1 MGGPVSRGPGARS
14 HLRGVERIAILASGS
29 GTNAQQLIEHFA
41 QHAHAQVVLVG
52 CDQPKAGVIQRAWDL
67 GVPCYLFGSAEL
79 KNGTLLKELR
89 GQGIT
94 LIVLAGF
101 MRLIP
106 AEIIAAYRDRIVN
119 IHPSLLPKFGGKGMY
134 GDRVHA
140 AVIAAGETESG
151 ITIHLVNEKYDE
163 GRVLFQA
170 KCAVLSSDTPETLAV
185 RIHALEH
192 EHYPLVVE
200 QLLRD

>member
-1 MGGPVSRGPGARS
+1 M
-14 HLRGVERIAILASGS
+14 ERIAILASGS
-29 GTNAQQLIEHFA
+29 GTNAQRLIEHFA
-41 QHAHAQVVLVG
+41 QHLQAQVVLVC

-79 KNGTLLKELR
+79 KNGSLLKELR

-94 LIVLAGF
+94 LMVLAGF

-106 AEIIAAYRDRIVN
+106 TDMIAAYRDRIVN

-134 GDRVHA
+134 GDHVHA

-151 ITIHLVNEKYDE
+151 ITIHLVNEQYDE
-163 GRVLFQA
+163 GRKLFQA
-170 KCAVLSSDTPETLAV
+170 KCEVLPGDTTTSLTE
-185 RIHALEH
+185 RIHRLEH
-192 EHYPLVVE
+192 EHYARVVE
-200 QLLRD
+200 TMITG